1 MPLHKLSEDKMRK
14 MVFFCLGVCKRL
26 YGRDAIPVGFWAM
39 DKYQHIGVWVS
50 RVKGIANG
58 SGCWSVACVCCWYR
72 GENTGNEAGEMEQQ
86 G

>member
-1 MPLHKLSEDKMRK
+1 
-14 MVFFCLGVCKRL
+14 
-26 YGRDAIPVGFWAM
+26 M

-58 SGCWSVACVCCWYR
+58 SGYGRVACVCGWCR
-72 GENTGNEAGEMEQQ
+72 GENTGDEAGKMEQQ

>member
-1 MPLHKLSEDKMRK
+1 
-14 MVFFCLGVCKRL
+14 
-26 YGRDAIPVGFWAM
+26 M

-50 RVKGIANG
+50 GVKGIANG